1 MSSVTRQVGTISA
14 VDPATVRA
22 RVRLPECDN
31 MRTNWLN
38 VLQRNTQ
45 NNKDYWLPDV
55 GEQVEVLLDANGED
69 GVILGAI
76 YSSVDQPP
84 ANNKNIRG
92 VTYADDAAFYYDR
105 TSHTLTING
114 GIQHIKIAA
123 GANVVIYAQQ
133 ATIDAPET
141 IVTGNMLVKGQ
152 LIYQNGL
159 SGSGGNSGAATIQGN
174 VSVNGNI
181 HATGSIMDEGGNS
194 NHHFHEF
201 L

>member
-76 YSSVDQPP
+76 YSSVDKPS
-84 ANNKNIRG
+84 ANNKDVRG
-92 VTYADDAAFYYDR
+92 MTYADDAAFYYDR

-114 GIQHIKIAA
+114 GIQHIKIAV
-123 GANVVIYAQQ
+123 GANVVIQTQQ

-152 LIYQNGL
+152 LTYQNGL
-159 SGSGGNSGAATIQGN
+159 SGSGGNGVAATIQGN

-181 HATGSIMDEGGNS
+181 HATGSIMDEGGSS
-194 NHHFHEF
+194 NHHSHGV